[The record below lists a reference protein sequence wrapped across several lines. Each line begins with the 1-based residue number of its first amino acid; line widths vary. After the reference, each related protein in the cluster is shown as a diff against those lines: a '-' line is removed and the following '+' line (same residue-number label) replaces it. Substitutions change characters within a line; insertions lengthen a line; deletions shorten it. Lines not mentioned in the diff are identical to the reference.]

1 LLAAQLNRG
10 LLIANRNV
18 MHRFPQHLL
27 TGYAAFLAG
36 RYARETERYRELAHG
51 GQSPTAMVI
60 CCCDSRAAPET
71 IFDVGPGELFVLR
84 NIANLVPVYEAGGGQ
99 HGTSA
104 GIEYA
109 INALGISDLIVL
121 GHGRC
126 GGIRWALGPGTP
138 LAKGDFI
145 GKWMGMLAPVTEQVA
160 TYTFL
165 TPAERETA
173 LERLSVRHS
182 LKNLRTFPY
191 VREREAEGKLALHGA
206 WFDVSTAELW
216 VMDGETGDFIR
227 PDID

>member
-1 LLAAQLNRG
+1 
-10 LLIANRNV
+10 
-18 MHRFPQHLL
+18 MHSFPQHLL
-27 TGYAAFLAG
+27 GGYQRFLEG
-36 RYARETERYRELAHG
+36 RYARETSRYKELARG
-51 GQSPTAMVI
+51 GQSPTTMII

-84 NIANLVPVYEAGGGQ
+84 NIANLVPEFEPGAGQ

-109 INALGISDLIVL
+109 VNALGISDLIVL

-138 LAKGDFI
+138 LAQGDFI
-145 GKWMGMLAPVTEQVA
+145 GKWMSMLAPVTEQVSS
-160 TYTFL
+160 YTFL

-173 LERLSVRHS
+173 LERLSVRNS
-182 LKNLRTFPY
+182 IKNLRTFPY
-191 VREREAEGKLALHGA
+191 IGSRETEGKLTLHGA

-216 VMDGETGDFIR
+216 VMNNETGDFTR
-227 PDID
+227 PSTD